1 MFDSLRARLLLWY
14 TVVLGL
20 VTVAFGGTVCYLF
33 WNSALTSVDAEL
45 NGQAQGIAR
54 VLKPAVGGTFDVDL
68 SEEAVRY
75 FDLNAGGPYYA
86 IWSAG
91 GELIARYDP
100 TLDVPVPPGAGARM
114 LGGRREVAVQIPDG
128 AIVLVGRDIPE
139 VRRDFWG
146 LATTIAVVGLFAL
159 GLSFAG
165 GWFLSGLALAPIARI
180 SRTAQAMSEG
190 DLSARIAVDRT
201 ESELGQLAST
211 LNDAF
216 DRLSEAVARQQRFT
230 ADASHELRTPLA
242 TLSAELEWALS
253 RERRADEYRGSLETC
268 SRSAS
273 RMRGVVE
280 GLLALARVDAG
291 EPLREQADVQLRPL
305 VLETV
310 AQLRPL
316 AERCEVAVA
325 VDEGPATGTVR
336 GDPGLLRQAVMN
348 LVSNAIQYN
357 RKGGSVTIAVRDED
371 PAVFV
376 EVTDTGQGI
385 PREALPRV
393 FDRFFRADEARAR
406 AVGGSGLG
414 LALVKRIVDA
424 HGGDISCSSEAGLG
438 ARFVIRLRKA

>member
-1 MFDSLRARLLLWY
+1 
-14 TVVLGL
+14 V
-20 VTVAFGGTVCYLF
+20 
-33 WNSALTSVDAEL
+33 
-45 NGQAQGIAR
+45 
-54 VLKPAVGGTFDVDL
+54 
-68 SEEAVRY
+68 
-75 FDLNAGGPYYA
+75 
-86 IWSAG
+86 
-91 GELIARYDP
+91 
-100 TLDVPVPPGAGARM
+100 
-114 LGGRREVAVQIPDG
+114 
-128 AIVLVGRDIPE
+128 
-139 VRRDFWG
+139 
-146 LATTIAVVGLFAL
+146 
-159 GLSFAG
+159 
-165 GWFLSGLALAPIARI
+165 ALAPIARI

-190 DLSARIAVDRT
+190 DLSARIAVEQT

-253 RERRADEYRGSLETC
+253 RERTADEYRASLETC
-268 SRSAS
+268 GRSAS

-291 EPLREQADVQLRPL
+291 EPLREQSAFPLGPL

-316 AERCEVAVA
+316 ADRCGVAVS
-325 VDEGPATGTVR
+325 VDDDPSGGTGDVR
-336 GDPGLLRQAVMN
+336 GDPGLLRQAITN

-357 RKGGSVTIAVRDED
+357 RTGGSVTIAVRDESA
-371 PAVFV
+371 AVFV
-376 EVTDTGQGI
+376 EVADTGQGI

-424 HGGDISCSSEAGLG
+424 HGGDISCSSEEGLG
-438 ARFVIRLRKA
+438 ARFVIRLPKASSEPSQWRT